1 MVKVKE
7 RLPRRALVIRGSA
20 RELGEELA
28 LEAAGDSPLV
38 IDFDGIDGVSPA
50 FVDEILTMLDE
61 AEAPGPERLVFA
73 NLPTR
78 LSRVYTVL
86 AGAHSKEIE
95 LDASGERETWI
106 LTPAAAPTAG

>member
-7 RLPRRALVIRGSA
+7 RLPHRAVIVRVLA

-28 LEAAGDSPLV
+28 REAAVDSPLV

-61 AEAPGPERLVFA
+61 ADAPGPERLVFA
-73 NLPTR
+73 NLPTK
-78 LSRVYTVL
+78 LSMKYTVL

-106 LTPAAAPTAG
+106 LTPSAASTAG